1 VSPDPSKTAPTPRS
15 RAIDP
20 STDACRP
27 PSRRATRALDRRRST
42 PSSSSLSSHLS
53 RPSRLDIEPA
63 SNASCT
69 LRTTPRG
76 PFASIRPYLEGC
88 PDGTTRPTRVDG
100 LDLDGR
106 DATRLDEETERET
119 IERAIGHPSSPRAVV
134 VGDEGAISI
143 RARSRDR
150 SRGRSRVSRGARAR
164 VWIVCARTTYL
175 GDDGGASGDA
185 LLRARGSRRERDQS
199 GVQRQGDHDC
209 VCVTPVVQPS
219 RACVRA
225 FGRGRGERHRYMGQ
239 DSSKSPP
246 PPSRRNPI
254 HFDANPSTRRGL
266 LCVDR

>member
-1 VSPDPSKTAPTPRS
+1 MSPDPSNTAPTPRS

-63 SNASCT
+63 SNAS
-69 LRTTPRG
+69 RTTPRG

-199 GVQRQGDHDC
+199 GVQRQGNHDC
-209 VCVTPVVQPS
+209 VCVTS
-219 RACVRA
+219 RVESRMHVINVIHSPRA
-225 FGRGRGERHRYMGQ
+225 SARAGRG
-239 DSSKSPP
+239 D
-246 PPSRRNPI
+246 RRT
-254 HFDANPSTRRGL
+254 HT
-266 LCVDR
+266 V

>member
-1 VSPDPSKTAPTPRS
+1 MSPDPSKTAPTPRS

-27 PSRRATRALDRRRST
+27 PSRRATTDIDRRRST

-63 SNASCT
+63 SNASRT

-134 VGDEGAISI
+134 VGAEGAISI

-150 SRGRSRVSRGARAR
+150 SRGRSRVSLSRARACGS
-164 VWIVCARTTYL
+164 CARVTRTLGTTAARAATRFCARAGL
-175 GDDGGASGDA
+175 AASGIN
-185 LLRARGSRRERDQS
+185 
-199 GVQRQGDHDC
+199 
-209 VCVTPVVQPS
+209 PVFNAKATMT
-219 RACVRA
+219 ACV
-225 FGRGRGERHRYMGQ
+225 
-239 DSSKSPP
+239 
-246 PPSRRNPI
+246 
-254 HFDANPSTRRGL
+254 
-266 LCVDR
+266 

>member
-1 VSPDPSKTAPTPRS
+1 MSPDPSKTAPTPRS

-42 PSSSSLSSHLS
+42 PSSSSFSSHLS

-63 SNASCT
+63 SNAS
-69 LRTTPRG
+69 RTTPRG

-150 SRGRSRVSRGARAR
+150 SRVDLESLSRARAFES
-164 VWIVCARTTYL
+164 CARVTRTLGTTAARAATRFCARAGL
-175 GDDGGASGDA
+175 AASGIN
-185 LLRARGSRRERDQS
+185 
-199 GVQRQGDHDC
+199 
-209 VCVTPVVQPS
+209 PVFNAKATMT
-219 RACVRA
+219 ACV
-225 FGRGRGERHRYMGQ
+225 
-239 DSSKSPP
+239 
-246 PPSRRNPI
+246 
-254 HFDANPSTRRGL
+254 
-266 LCVDR
+266 